1 MATYTQTI
9 RAAKQ
14 HDFERFLSLIARYSI
29 HLVLA
34 VWSIACLFP
43 LLLIV
48 SSSFTDETALTRNG
62 YRFIPSEFSI
72 SAYQFVIQN
81 PTQLLRSY
89 SVTIFIT
96 VTGTLTALVLMSMLA
111 YPLSQTEFRL
121 RKPLSFFVF
130 FTMLFN
136 GGLVPFYVLMTQY
149 LGMRNNI
156 LALIVPQLVGVW
168 YVLILRTYFAGL
180 PKELFDAARVDGAG
194 EFRIFW
200 SIVLPLSKPALATV
214 GLFVALGYWN
224 DWLLALYFISDAN
237 LYPLQYLLQITLA
250 NANVIATQTQQLGN
264 QQIPL
269 QTMRM
274 AMAVLAT
281 GPAAVLFLFFQK
293 YLVRGITL
301 GSFK

>member
-1 MATYTQTI
+1 MTTYTQTV
-9 RAAKQ
+9 RAAKKQ
-14 HDFERFLSLIARYSI
+14 DFEHFLNIIARYSI
-29 HLVLA
+29 HLVLIIWA
-34 VWSIACLFP
+34 LASLLP
-43 LLLIV
+43 LLIII
-48 SSSFTDETALTRNG
+48 SSSLTDETTLTREG
-62 YRFIPSEFSI
+62 YRLIPSQIST

-81 PTQLLRSY
+81 PTQLIRSY
-89 SVTIFIT
+89 GVTIFIT
-96 VTGTLTALVLMSMLA
+96 VVGTATALLMMSLLA
-111 YPLSQTEFRL
+111 YPLAQKEFRL
-121 RKPLSFFVF
+121 RKPISFFVF

-136 GGLVPFYVLMTQY
+136 GGLVPFYILMTQY
-149 LGMRNNI
+149 LGLRNS
-156 LALIVPQLVGVW
+156 LAALILPQLVGVW

-180 PKELFDAARVDGAG
+180 PSELFDAARVDGAG
-194 EFRIFW
+194 ELRIFW

-224 DWLLALYFISDAN
+224 DWILALYFIRDAN